1 MIVPLR
7 NLYVSNGKKQK
18 KRREATKRKV
28 TLKSKRNSQK
38 ISMWLYNIEIRV
50 FQQSKSL
57 DRNMIFYQGS
67 LFYWVDI
74 LIFLFGIT
82 LQKYGNDNII

>member
-38 ISMWLYNIEIRV
+38 ISIWLYNIEIRV

-57 DRNMIFYQGS
+57 DKNMIFYQGS

>member
-38 ISMWLYNIEIRV
+38 ISIWLYNIEIRV